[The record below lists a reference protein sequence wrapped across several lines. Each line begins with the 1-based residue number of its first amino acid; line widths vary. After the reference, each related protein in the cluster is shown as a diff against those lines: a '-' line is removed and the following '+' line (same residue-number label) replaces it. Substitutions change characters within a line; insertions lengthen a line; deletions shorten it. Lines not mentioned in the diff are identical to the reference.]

1 MSETTVERPVADLAT
16 LQKQLEELA
25 ARARSSDTAANQR
38 PEAAKPQLA
47 NWLK

>member
-1 MSETTVERPVADLAT
+1 MSETTVERPLADLAT

-25 ARARSSDTAANQR
+25 ARARSSDTAAR
-38 PEAAKPQLA
+38 ERADAAKPELA